1 MAVRWTPRVCYTVLT
16 RPHSGIPPL
25 PSLLHSP
32 FMLPSFALQCG
43 HRQCNECWKAYV
55 DVGIQKGPA
64 CIATPCFWQKC
75 TLVLPEDVVTR
86 FASEVELERYV

>member
-1 MAVRWTPRVCYTVLT
+1 
-16 RPHSGIPPL
+16 
-25 PSLLHSP
+25 
-32 FMLPSFALQCG
+32 MLPSFALQCG

-55 DVGIQKGPA
+55 NVGIQKGPA

-86 FASEVELERYV
+86 FASEVELERYVEEKVAKKGKRNTHE